1 MYSLSFGSFL
11 WSAPVQDETA
21 ESVSCLFLWVH
32 TNKSR
37 PFTVPND
44 VLLLPLSEKNDVVG
58 YFKLFPLKKMQV
70 FALVPPCPA
79 ERALASTLHTNLD
92 IGLRTLLL

>member
-1 MYSLSFGSFL
+1 M
-11 WSAPVQDETA
+11 
-21 ESVSCLFLWVH
+21 H

-58 YFKLFPLKKMQV
+58 YFKLFSLKKKV
-70 FALVPPCPA
+70 FALVLPCPA
-79 ERALASTLHTNLD
+79 ERALASTLRTNLD
-92 IGLRTLLL
+92 IG

>member
-1 MYSLSFGSFL
+1 M
-11 WSAPVQDETA
+11 
-21 ESVSCLFLWVH
+21 H

-58 YFKLFPLKKMQV
+58 YFKLFPLKKKIQV
-70 FALVPPCPA
+70 FALVPLCPA

-92 IGLRTLLL
+92 VG